1 MKQYDQIDLVFCISL
16 SSESEKFF
24 LYSSLGLGLDRC
36 SPGGQTS
43 PHEADQTVA
52 SSLSSLVSSLAGE
65 QGEGGEATVTAT
77 PPVRLQV
84 LLTVLLLSLSS
95 PALSSSA
102 EDLVELVPS
111 QSNIQSV
118 DSCEYQMVKVIP
130 SDNPVCNV
138 MAIRASLPPTGI
150 QNIRLVR
157 QTDL

>member
-24 LYSSLGLGLDRC
+24 LYSSTGDSASLGLGLDGG

-52 SSLSSLVSSLAGE
+52 SSLSSRVSSLAGE

-84 LLTVLLLSLSS
+84 LLTVLLLSLSP
-95 PALSSSA
+95 PALPSGA

-111 QSNIQSV
+111 HSNIHSV
-118 DSCEYQMVKVIP
+118 
-130 SDNPVCNV
+130 
-138 MAIRASLPPTGI
+138 R
-150 QNIRLVR
+150 
-157 QTDL
+157 